1 MMFMLQDI
9 SYKDY
14 RKKSDIHGTAL
25 YPAVMVAPMQND
37 ILAKL
42 INENDCNTIF
52 DPFHGSGT
60 SLYESAKLSNSIR
73 LVGCDINPLA
83 NLITK
88 VKLQGVNSNIYND
101 IKTLKGYISNDNSI
115 ENHDFNNINKWFRQ
129 DIIKS
134 LSILNRSIIKIKNK
148 QNRLYFWYMLS
159 DIVRK
164 YSNTRSSTYKLHIKP
179 IDTINN
185 IVDNSIS
192 DYLSNIDDNAGMFEE
207 SNNNFHLYKSD
218 ILEKIKDFEEN
229 SFDISITSPPYGDN
243 ATTVPYGQFSMLSL
257 YWIDPSDLELDGW
270 ELDNYA
276 KIDNA
281 SLGSKKRISNLGSF
295 ELNLLKPYLD
305 QISNSKKG
313 KVINFFDDYFL
324 FLKQLCRVT
333 SQYIVM
339 TLGNRTVDGININ
352 LTDITKEYLEY
363 NNFINIDLGKRKI
376 VQKRMPRRTS
386 TVNNKPVE
394 SINHEYVIIHKKQ
407 NLNICSI

>member
-1 MMFMLQDI
+1 MIFMLQNI

-14 RKKSDIHGTAL
+14 RKKNDIHGTAL

-42 INENDCNTIF
+42 INDNDCNTIF

-60 SLYESAKLSNSIR
+60 SLYESAKLSNDLE

-88 VKLQGVNSNIYND
+88 VKLQGVDDSIYDD
-101 IKTLKGYISNDNSI
+101 IEALKDYIANDNSNEI
-115 ENHDFNNINKWFRQ
+115 HHFNNINKWFSE

-134 LSILNRSIIKIKNK
+134 LSILHRSIRKINNQ

-185 IVDNSIS
+185 LVDNCIN
-192 DYLSNIDDNAGMFEE
+192 DYINSVINSVELFKE
-207 SNNNFHLYKSD
+207 SSSKFYLYKSD

-257 YWIDPSDLELDGW
+257 YWIDPTDLELDGW
-270 ELDNYA
+270 ELDNYS

-281 SLGSKKRISNLGSF
+281 SLGSRKRISDFDYL
-295 ELNLLKPYLD
+295 ELSLLKPYLD

-352 LTDITKEYLEY
+352 LTDITKQYLEY
-363 NNFINIDLGKRKI
+363 NDFINIDLGKRKI
-376 VQKRMPRRTS
+376 PQKRMPYRVS
-386 TVNNKPVE
+386 TVNDKPVK

-407 NLNICSI
+407 DPNLCGV